1 MQIAAD
7 RKAGG
12 LPPPSKGGAA
22 GHRES
27 ATPLMFSA
35 PLRVLRGQKA
45 VLRAPPCLSVD
56 QLVLFITTFKR
67 EESSDEKID
76 TTVIPEICDKHR
88 AKTTNCRIC
97 QHFTGPHAEKA
108 RREATQGQ
116 AHTTG
121 RTRAVL
127 SAIPGMRVPKLLP
140 LPWHLAYPL
149 HFLPGKKAGQTG
161 VSDHFSF
168 RCLHLRIPQIRS
180 RTTKTKS
187 TINPMSAATNRPPP
201 KQNGYKYT
209 SMIFAKYQ

>member
-127 SAIPGMRVPKLLP
+127 SAIPGMRVPQATSPSMAFSLP
-140 LPWHLAYPL
+140 PAFLAR
-149 HFLPGKKAGQTG
+149 KESR
-161 VSDHFSF
+161 SDRGFRSF
-168 RCLHLRIPQIRS
+168 FISLSSSAYSPDPVTHYEDEVNNQSNVRCN
-180 RTTKTKS
+180 K
-187 TINPMSAATNRPPP
+187 
-201 KQNGYKYT
+201 
-209 SMIFAKYQ
+209 